1 MRGRF
6 GVLGSALPVAD
17 AALALAVAGCS
28 PGGSSAS
35 STPAA
40 NPPVSGFSI
49 LSVTTGSIPIPAAG
63 GVSATFLTGPGAAP
77 GTGVTVASS
86 ATAPANAL
94 QPSSVRRAA
103 SAGGAAPFYYVTF
116 SVSASTPANV
126 FSSQVL
132 ALYPTT
138 GGVNTNLI
146 PAVTFYEEFDDTTS
160 APGSKLLT
168 SPAGTVIDAEG
179 AVTFAPAWPSGST
192 FVPGHTYTA
201 MFYEVPGIATPTP
214 TPGPSAS
221 PTALPSGATPTPAP
235 TSTAIPGVPT
245 PTPIP
250 SAVATSVA
258 TALTAGTPATLTV
271 PSVGAVTGTIQLEL
285 TSNATVTLAS
295 VPGLPTGVPSPAN
308 GSGVVFFAE
317 GITASPAATV
327 AAQSCGSGCTQYI
340 PFTLYP
346 GPTIINAAGS
356 HTFYVAECSPT
367 ACPVTPGDAV
377 AQSLQGAGI
386 VVAPGSFHDITGF
399 GATPI
404 WFVFYYQ

>member
-1 MRGRF
+1 VRGRF
-6 GVLGSALPVAD
+6 GVLGSALPVAV

-28 PGGSSAS
+28 PGGSSAGPS
-35 STPAA
+35 PTA
-40 NPPVSGFSI
+40 NPSVSGLSV
-49 LSVTTGSIPIPAAG
+49 LSVTTGSVAIPAAG
-63 GVSATFLTGPGAAP
+63 GVSATFLTGPGAAS
-77 GTGVTVASS
+77 GTTVTVGSS

-94 QPSSVRRAA
+94 TPSSLRRAA
-103 SAGGAAPFYYVTF
+103 SVSGTGPFYYVTF
-116 SVSASTPANV
+116 SVSAKTPASV
-126 FSSQVL
+126 FVSQVITL
-132 ALYPTT
+132 AAPPS
-138 GGVNTNLI
+138 G
-146 PAVTFYEEFDDTTS
+146 VTFYEEFDDTTT
-160 APGSKLLT
+160 APGEKLIT
-168 SPAGTVIDAEG
+168 SPAGVISG
-179 AVTFAPAWPSGST
+179 NTVTFTPAWGGSA
-192 FVPGHTYTA
+192 FAPGHTYTA
-201 MFYEVPGIATPTP
+201 TFYDVAGIA